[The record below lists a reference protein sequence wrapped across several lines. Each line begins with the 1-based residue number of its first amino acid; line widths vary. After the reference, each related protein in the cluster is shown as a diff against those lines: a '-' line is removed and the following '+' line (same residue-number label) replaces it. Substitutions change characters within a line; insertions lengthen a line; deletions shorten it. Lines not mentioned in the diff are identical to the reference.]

1 MIEQLAKT
9 AAWQAKR
16 IPLVQRT
23 LVRHPTVK
31 FAFKAWQAYLTFL
44 TLKMMFQ
51 KIKKKIKLA
60 KIYGAIAA
68 IVILL
73 LIMNSILQTVKIYRL
88 ENLIEQSQNY

>member
-1 MIEQLAKT
+1 
-9 AAWQAKR
+9 
-16 IPLVQRT
+16 
-23 LVRHPTVK
+23 
-31 FAFKAWQAYLTFL
+31 
-44 TLKMMFQ
+44 MFQ